1 MEDLQKNQNK
11 LFRLLNNTRI
21 NDRIKTINMAHDLK
35 MLSAN
40 QINAQVKLT
49 EMWKA
54 SNVKDYPI
62 KLIKKESNSENMST
76 RSTTRGDLV
85 LKGKNEMC
93 NSSFILD
100 ASKNWNNAPN
110 SIKDSNSIYKAK
122 IEIKKYVSTLPL

>member
-1 MEDLQKNQNK
+1 
-11 LFRLLNNTRI
+11 
-21 NDRIKTINMAHDLK
+21 MAHDLK

-62 KLIKKESNSENMST
+62 KLIKKESNFENMSN

-85 LKGKNEMC
+85 LQGKNELC
-93 NSSFILD
+93 NSDGGTNRRKKASSKASSKISLDRFVKKNVMPFI
-100 ASKNWNNAPN
+100 AIHPN
-110 SIKDSNSIYKAK
+110 L
-122 IEIKKYVSTLPL
+122 T